1 GREVF
6 VAHRTTLSIHPAL
19 CHWLNRYILSNA
31 IKYSPAGGTV
41 KISMLHRP
49 GDLHISVSDEGVGI
63 PPGDMERLFTPF
75 RRASNVGS
83 IRGTGLGLSIV
94 KEIVDNHGGSIR
106 VESQID
112 TGTSVHMVI
121 PAEEA

>member
-1 GREVF
+1 
-6 VAHRTTLSIHPAL
+6 
-19 CHWLNRYILSNA
+19 
-31 IKYSPAGGTV
+31 
-41 KISMLHRP
+41 M
-49 GDLHISVSDEGVGI
+49 
-63 PPGDMERLFTPF
+63 
-75 RRASNVGS
+75 
-83 IRGTGLGLSIV
+83 